1 MKALEH
7 PDLAMAVHRCIL
19 GADVKVTY
27 QIVLHAW
34 VLKTTVFVQTK
45 QCLCLLGLLMLILII
60 K

>member
-7 PDLAMAVHRCIL
+7 PDLAMAVHCCIL

-27 QIVLHAW
+27 KIVLHAW
-34 VLKTTVFVQTK
+34 VLKPVFVQTK